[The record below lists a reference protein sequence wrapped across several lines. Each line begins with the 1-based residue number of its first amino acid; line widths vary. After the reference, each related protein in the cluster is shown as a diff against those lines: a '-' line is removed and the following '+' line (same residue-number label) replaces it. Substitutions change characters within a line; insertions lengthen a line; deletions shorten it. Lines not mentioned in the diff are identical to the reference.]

1 MEPSRPTEG
10 SRSTFEGSAP
20 PARGDLIW
28 QALLNGRGLDL
39 DLADPEEAAPPPVD
53 VGPAPAPD
61 TKPIILRTRRRDRPV
76 PASPPEQDG
85 EAGAESSEFV
95 PPAVQSDESAE
106 FGAFD
111 AMPEPAALSAL
122 DLSFDEPVQFTV
134 PDESAVFGPVD
145 AVLDEPDAFEQNAF
159 DERTAFD
166 ALAAAFDEPAA
177 FRGPDVFDEPAA
189 FEQPV
194 ATEEPQPVVPD
205 APRNDHDG
213 ALALLEEFAAASRLE
228 APVHLAEPTVSD
240 QAPADFS
247 ALPFSLPEPEPV
259 LEEPEPAPEPE
270 PEPEPQTPHDRAVAL
285 AARLGLAYIDLT
297 EFAVD
302 PTVVGLVPD
311 QMCRRHVALPIAR
324 VGDRLMVVV
333 SEPENVVV
341 LDDIA
346 AIVRAP
352 IVAVVAESE
361 AILAAIDRYHRVDS
375 EMEELT
381 SSFEG
386 GTDQEEAWGQD
397 VGDAAVDEGPI
408 IRFVNVIIS
417 QAIMDRA
424 SDIHI
429 EPGRDELRVRYRID
443 GVLTTVQRV
452 PRSMIP
458 GVISRLKVMAE
469 LDIGE
474 RRKPQDGRISVV
486 HAGRSIDL
494 RVATLPTVWGEKV
507 VARVLDSPVAS
518 LKLSDLGML
527 ERNMNVFQS
536 SFSKPYGMI
545 LVTGPTGSGKSTT
558 LYTTL
563 ATISKPTVNVITVE
577 DPVEYR
583 MPGINQVQVN
593 PKAGL
598 TFAAALRSILRS
610 DPDVILIGEI
620 RDEETAKIAIE
631 SSLTG
636 HLVLSTLHTND
647 APSSVTRL
655 IEMGVEPFLV
665 GSALDSV
672 VAQRLARRLCE
683 KCKTEST
690 ATETELAILG
700 VPIDPRVGPPTVYR
714 AVGCSQCSKTGY
726 RGRIA
731 LHEVMAVDE
740 EIERMAVSNAPTAQ
754 IAAHAEASGMMRLRM
769 DGWSKV
775 LLGHTTI
782 DEILRVT
789 V

>member
-1 MEPSRPTEG
+1 MLNGSSPDRAPSPL
-10 SRSTFEGSAP
+10 SSD
-20 PARGDLIW
+20 DLIW
-28 QALLNGRGLDL
+28 QALLTGSGIRLDL
-39 DLADPEEAAPPPVD
+39 PTSSSATSHTSAASSSPTSTAQVPAHSEIAPLPRRARRRANLEDESSGAGVEESDVTAAPEIEGDAETGHVHAPAAAPPAPSADAGSAVVPVEETGSID
-53 VGPAPAPD
+53 WLASFASLERQAEDAEELLLSAVGLEPSLGGALKA
-61 TKPIILRTRRRDRPV
+61 DRETAV
-76 PASPPEQDG
+76 PSPP
-85 EAGAESSEFV
+85 S
-95 PPAVQSDESAE
+95 
-106 FGAFD
+106 
-111 AMPEPAALSAL
+111 
-122 DLSFDEPVQFTV
+122 
-134 PDESAVFGPVD
+134 
-145 AVLDEPDAFEQNAF
+145 
-159 DERTAFD
+159 
-166 ALAAAFDEPAA
+166 
-177 FRGPDVFDEPAA
+177 
-189 FEQPV
+189 
-194 ATEEPQPVVPD
+194 
-205 APRNDHDG
+205 
-213 ALALLEEFAAASRLE
+213 
-228 APVHLAEPTVSD
+228 
-240 QAPADFS
+240 
-247 ALPFSLPEPEPV
+247 
-259 LEEPEPAPEPE
+259 PEPE
-270 PEPEPQTPHDRAVAL
+270 PEPEPATPRERAVAL
-285 AARLGLAYIDLT
+285 AAQLGLAFVDLT

-302 PTVVGLVPD
+302 ASVVALVSD
-311 QMCRRHVALPIAR
+311 TMARRNIALPIGRA
-324 VGDRLMVVV
+324 GDRIVVALAD
-333 SEPENVVV
+333 PQNVVV

-346 AIVRAP
+346 AVVRAP
-352 IVAVVAESE
+352 IVAVVAEPE

-375 EMEELT
+375 EVEELT
-381 SSFEG
+381 SAFVG
-386 GTDQEEAWGQD
+386 GAESEPDAWSQD
-397 VGDAAVDEGPI
+397 VGDQGTDEAPI
-408 IRFVNVIIS
+408 IRFVNLIIS
-417 QAIMDRA
+417 QAITDRA

-474 RRKPQDGRISVV
+474 RRKPQDGRISVT
-486 HAGRSIDL
+486 HTGRTVDL

-518 LKLSDLGML
+518 LQLADLNML
-527 ERNMNVFQS
+527 DRNMDVFS
-536 SFSKPYGMI
+536 ASFSKPYGMI

-593 PKAGL
+593 TKAGM

-672 VAQRLARRLCE
+672 VAQRLARRLCGR
-683 KCKTEST
+683 CKEEVQ
-690 ATETELAILG
+690 ATETELRVLG
-700 VPIDPRVGPPTVYR
+700 LPITGELPLVHRP
-714 AVGCSQCSKTGY
+714 VGCPQCSNTGY

-731 LHEVMAVDE
+731 LHEVMGVDD
-740 EIERMAVSNAPTAQ
+740 EIERLASRNAPAAE
-754 IAAHAEASGMMRLRM
+754 IARYAEATGMTRLRG
-769 DGWSKV
+769 DGWAKV
-775 LLGHTTI
+775 LLGHTSI
-782 DEILRVT
+782 EEILRVT
-789 V
+789 L